1 MALRGED
8 DIFDEYAPRGL
19 NPDRWV
25 QHPSYAD
32 KPFVSQYLQ
41 SLFWA
46 VEVTTGIGDDIVP
59 KEDGEVLFT
68 AIVAVIGLIIYSVI
82 IGSASSALQNM
93 DSAGAARR
101 QTLDKVTDY
110 LRYRKVPRFFQK
122 IILDYYEHVHSNVS
136 DKDDGFL
143 EDLPPTLRVR
153 LSLILNRDLVAKV
166 PIFSNFTADV
176 LIRLIQRLVS
186 EMYLPG
192 EYIVKAGEYGDSMHF
207 IKSGKVDVIAPDE
220 RTVRLCVFNWQ
231 PMWIKSSTVTPYLML
246 KRKGAAQN
254 KGRGLLRAVCN
265 MLCLRVVCL
274 CLNDRLP
281 ILAPLTDC
289 VSFVCLFCVLSGS
302 VPCFPSPL
310 PSLLF
315 LVDRDTQNGRVFR
328 RASSHGPAGRT
339 VEEKCDYSGRRLLRA
354 VDPYEAR
361 L

>member
-1 MALRGED
+1 MVRFSKSIFVLILIWHFLGCIYWLLQTTFYGDTEYCKCTNETITLPGKYGADGGALRGKQDRPCNTRPHPFTLPNQTLCFVNDCIWYDSCSDDLNVLSSRMALRGED

-220 RTVRLCVFNWQ
+220 RTVRLCSAIGNRCGLSRV
-231 PMWIKSSTVTPYLML
+231 SVTPYLML
-246 KRKGAAQN
+246 N
-254 KGRGLLRAVCN
+254 
-265 MLCLRVVCL
+265 
-274 CLNDRLP
+274 
-281 ILAPLTDC
+281 
-289 VSFVCLFCVLSGS
+289 
-302 VPCFPSPL
+302 
-310 PSLLF
+310 
-315 LVDRDTQNGRVFR
+315 
-328 RASSHGPAGRT
+328 
-339 VEEKCDYSGRRLLRA
+339 
-354 VDPYEAR
+354 
-361 L
+361 